1 MSIINKNTIE
11 LCSAIRSDD
20 IDLVEQ
26 ILNTKV
32 ININYADSNGDTPLI
47 NAIMHWHL
55 SFVKKLIEHPD
66 IDVNATNV
74 NPGMRDLTP
83 LMWAILWTDDD
94 DVESYVKTLLEV
106 PSLQIGKTC
115 DNGCTALHYA
125 AQSNS
130 VSILKLICNDG
141 RCKIGLVNKK
151 DNHGYTA
158 LMTAVVMGHV
168 DIVKELDMEGSD
180 FHIKHMNGRSLI
192 QMARRRNNA
201 ELVEYLKNRPNVD
214 TLMVICGV
222 NISRY
227 LNTIDDVESLQIPL
241 ILKQFLSRFVN

>member
-1 MSIINKNTIE
+1 MSIINKNTGE
-11 LCSAIRSDD
+11 LCAAIRSDD
-20 IDLVEQ
+20 IDLVEE

-32 ININYADSNGDTPLI
+32 ININDADCNGDTPLI

-55 SFVKKLIEHPD
+55 IVVKKLIEHPD
-66 IDVNATNV
+66 LDVNAPNV
-74 NPGMRDLTP
+74 NPGRRALTP
-83 LMWAILWTDDD
+83 LMWAILWTYNVDC
-94 DVESYVKTLLEV
+94 VGYVKTLLQV
-106 PSLQIGKTC
+106 PSLQLGKSC

-125 AQSNS
+125 AQSNL